1 MCLKFYTG
9 GLKEKLNLIDY
20 EERATMGWYTNYEVE
35 FDGNIDWDDA
45 VVRDSLQSFNVT
57 YLYLRDM
64 ELPRIVLCVYSTNP
78 VKNILDIMM
87 RLYSTTMR
95 YRIYKTDQ
103 WTPFP

>member
-1 MCLKFYTG
+1 
-9 GLKEKLNLIDY
+9 
-20 EERATMGWYTNYEVE
+20 MGYYINYEVE
-35 FDGNIDWDDA
+35 FDSYIDWDDT
-45 VVRDSLQSFNVT
+45 VVRHSLQSFNVT

-64 ELPRIVLCVYSTNP
+64 ELPRVMLCVYSTNP

-87 RLYSTTMR
+87 RIYSTTMR

>member
-1 MCLKFYTG
+1 
-9 GLKEKLNLIDY
+9 
-20 EERATMGWYTNYEVE
+20 MGWYTNYEVE
-35 FDGNIDWDDA
+35 FDSYIDWDDT

-64 ELPRIVLCVYSTNP
+64 ELPRVVLCVYSTTP

>member
-1 MCLKFYTG
+1 
-9 GLKEKLNLIDY
+9 
-20 EERATMGWYTNYEVE
+20 MGWYTNYEVE
-35 FDGNIDWDDA
+35 FDCYIDWDDT

-64 ELPRIVLCVYSTNP
+64 ELPRVVLCVYSTNP

>member
-1 MCLKFYTG
+1 MST

-20 EERATMGWYTNYEVE
+20 EQGVTMGWYTNYEVE
-35 FDGNIDWDDA
+35 FDSNIDWDDT

-64 ELPRIVLCVYSTNP
+64 ELPRFVLCVYSTNP

>member
-1 MCLKFYTG
+1 
-9 GLKEKLNLIDY
+9 
-20 EERATMGWYTNYEVE
+20 MGYYINYEVE
-35 FDGNIDWDDA
+35 FDCYIDWDDA

-57 YLYLRDM
+57 YLYLRDI
-64 ELPRIVLCVYSTNP
+64 ELPRVILCVYSTTR